1 MATYN
6 IPNNLEPGEHTL
18 KIEASSDGLTTS
30 TTIPFT
36 INELLEKPAARLV
49 LDQDDLFAY
58 NTVHIDG
65 STSYQTDGSIIKYEW
80 STGETT
86 PAIDLKLEHED
97 TEISLTVTGEDSQTS
112 TLTYP
117 IVLAKNDTVL
127 GENEVFKQNEKY
139 SSYFADKLGKFEKD
153 TPAIG
158 KWAKINYGENYQINL
173 RDSTRSKR
181 IDSLS
186 LNVKIPVRGSLQDT
200 YYGNFGKII
209 FDNGYYITLSFKQY
223 RNKKDTYIT
232 LYKNSSTIGSA
243 TVTVD
248 NAGRSNW
255 EELEFDLT
263 ISQKDKKIE
272 FASGSNAPVSFNIE
286 KCNDIGCIR
295 SVEFLCPTGIGI
307 NYFNINGTGSYVLVN
322 GVTISE
328 IPQSAPIVTCVTDNP
343 KEVEYGTV
351 CTLTASANQF
361 ESSFLWSTGETT
373 QSIKVTPKKTTEYS
387 CTITNDSGVS
397 GIGYVTQ
404 QVVPYAPY
412 AIIGANGLKDGVLN
426 AGISE
431 MVIIRSDSYS
441 PVDLGLTYKWY
452 LDDDLIST
460 NKNIRLMGKSGTV
473 KLVIEDELGN
483 IEETSIILE
492 LTDNPTR
499 KNIDLKRMTVY
510 DKAVKNYVDK
520 HVIPK
525 ASLDDIEDL
534 FD

>member
-18 KIEASSDGLTTS
+18 KVEASSDGLTTS

-65 STSYQTDGSIIKYEW
+65 STSYQTGGSIIKYEW

-112 TLTYP
+112 TVTYP
-117 IVLAKNDTVL
+117 ISLIPNTTEL
-127 GENEVFKQNEKY
+127 GEYEVLKQNEKY
-139 SSYFADKLGKFEKD
+139 PTYFVDKFGTFEENVDIKG
-153 TPAIG
+153 TEL
-158 KWAKINYGENYQINL
+158 KIPFGGSWILNL
-173 RDSTRSKR
+173 RDTERNIKG
-181 IDSLS
+181 IDKLS
-186 LNVKIPVRGSLQDT
+186 CTICVPDRASETLSSGAI
-200 YYGNFGKII
+200 FGKIH
-209 FDNGYYITLSFKQY
+209 FKNGYIVSLGMYHHSSTTKCYFSTSKGSVTFEFRGTGY
-223 RNKKDTYIT
+223 VPM
-232 LYKNSSTIGSA
+232 YKNYTMHQIGKS
-243 TVTVD
+243 
-248 NAGRSNW
+248 
-255 EELEFDLT
+255 LEITCEGYGTKTLDV
-263 ISQKDKKIE
+263 SDQKDLGGIEKIE
-272 FASGSNAPVSFNIE
+272 FFAPSSKNTSDDVMFFYSGSY
-286 KCNDIGCIR
+286 
-295 SVEFLCPTGIGI
+295 LGIS
-307 NYFNINGTGSYVLVN
+307 NLVL
-322 GVTISE
+322 SE
-328 IPQSAPIVTCVTDNP
+328 IPAEAPIVTCVTDSP
-343 KEVEYGTV
+343 EEVEYGTV

-404 QVVPYAPY
+404 QVIPYAPF

-431 MVIIRSDSYS
+431 MVIIRSESYS
-441 PVDLGLTYKWY
+441 PVDLELTYKWY

-473 KLVIEDELGN
+473 KLVVEDELGN

-499 KNIDLKRMTVY
+499 KNIDLKRMNVY